1 MKFQLV
7 LVKFMPK
14 ELEEGVL
21 YYSKEY
27 NTAAHLC
34 ACGCRSKIRTPI
46 LETEWKISFGKDGPT
61 LHPSIGNWQLP
72 CRSHYV
78 INNGKVIWAGDFTDE
93 EVISGRKHEEQV
105 REEYFE
111 RKYIKSEG
119 ALSKIWNWIKSIF
132 GKL

>member
-1 MKFQLV
+1 MKFRLV
-7 LVKFMPK
+7 QVKFMPK

-21 YYSKEY
+21 YYSNEY

-78 INNGKVIWAGDFTDE
+78 INNGHVIWAGDFTAE
-93 EVISGRKHEEQV
+93 EVINGRRHEEKI
-105 REEYFE
+105 RKEYFE
-111 RKYIKSEG
+111 RKYQK
-119 ALSKIWNWIKSIF
+119 ADDAFKFIWKWFKRILNK
-132 GKL
+132 K

>member
-1 MKFQLV
+1 MKFRLA

-34 ACGCRSKIRTPI
+34 ACGCHSKIRTPI
-46 LETEWKISFGKDGPT
+46 LETEWKISFGLDGPT

-78 INNGKVIWAGDFTDE
+78 ISNGKVIWAGDFTDE
-93 EVISGRKHEEQV
+93 EIVNGRKHEEKV

-119 ALSKIWNWIKSIF
+119 ALSKLWNWIRSLF
-132 GKL
+132 GKS